1 MSALLEDSRPGDG
14 SLAEVDTG
22 ARTCSDPIERRFW
35 HTSRPGGGADAII
48 LTWDARGGRALLRR
62 VLRSEQR
69 FAEGAFDHTVVGSGQ
84 TLLVES
90 VWTGARDDAADPA
103 ATYCY
108 TVFAEDERGE
118 WRRLAKVRL
127 AVDDRRL
134 RPRAEGDFEA
144 GGSRPESQNPHA
156 LDIAQSGGTPR

>member
-1 MSALLEDSRPGDG
+1 MFGSHRAPLLAH
-14 SLAEVDTG
+14 LT
-22 ARTCSDPIERRFW
+22 TRREA
-35 HTSRPGGGADAII
+35 GAII
-48 LTWDARGGRALLRR
+48 LTWDARGGRALLWR

-90 VWTGARDDAADPA
+90 MRTGARDDAADPA

-127 AVDDRRL
+127 AVDDRHL
-134 RPRAEGDFEA
+134 GPRAEGDFEA
-144 GGSRPESQNPHA
+144 GGSRPGAQNPHA
-156 LDIAQSGGTPR
+156 LDIGIRGRRIGRGRPR